1 MRLPSGRISILFV
14 ALLAAMLFLFVSA
27 TTIQV
32 VNTESYQKKA
42 ESKAISN
49 NHIYAKRGK
58 ILDRNGKVLAD
69 IAPEKEGKWLYPRI
83 YPQGKLASQSL
94 GKVGHDGRGVVGLGN
109 RFDR

>member
-49 NHIYAKRGK
+49 NHIYA
-58 ILDRNGKVLAD
+58 I
-69 IAPEKEGKWLYPRI
+69 
-83 YPQGKLASQSL
+83 S
-94 GKVGHDGRGVVGLGN
+94 
-109 RFDR
+109 F